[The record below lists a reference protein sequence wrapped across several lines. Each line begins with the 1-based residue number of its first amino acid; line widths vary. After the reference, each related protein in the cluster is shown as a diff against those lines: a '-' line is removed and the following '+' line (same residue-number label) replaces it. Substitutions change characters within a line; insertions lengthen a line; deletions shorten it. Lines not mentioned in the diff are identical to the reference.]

1 MTAVANRGGI
11 YLKLVLVAFIWGGTF
26 IAGKVAMAEMS
37 APVAALWRYIIATA
51 TLLVVLVAV
60 ERRMPRMA
68 TAQWVSVVLL
78 GVTGV
83 AAYNLCFM
91 FGIQKVTAARG
102 SLIIA
107 LNPAATLLGGALF
120 LHEPLN
126 RYRVIG
132 IVVALLG
139 VAVELSGGNPLMLF
153 SGQLGIGEAAI
164 FGCVLSWAAYTL
176 IGKRLLGEGLSP
188 IATTTYAALV
198 GTAMLVAVS
207 AAAGDLGVPRVSPKA
222 WLSLAF
228 MGVLGTAVAFVWFYD
243 GVRAIG
249 PARTAVFINL
259 VPVVAIT
266 LGVVL
271 LGETL
276 HWSMLAGGA
285 LVVAGVFI
293 INRAPAPTLPAPH
306 APSHAV

>member
-1 MTAVANRGGI
+1 MSAVASRGV

-37 APVAALWRYIIATA
+37 APVAALWRYLIATVA
-51 TLLVVLVAV
+51 LLVILFAI
-60 ERRMPRMA
+60 ERKVVRL
-68 TAQWVSVVLL
+68 TSTQWLNVVLL
-78 GVTGV
+78 GATGV

-91 FGIQKVTAARG
+91 FGIQKLSAARG

-107 LNPAATLLGGALF
+107 LNPAATLVGAALF

-126 RYRVIG
+126 RYKVIG
-132 IVVALLG
+132 ILVALLG
-139 VAVELSGGNPLMLF
+139 VSIELSGGNPLDLL
-153 SGQLGIGEAAI
+153 SGRLGIGEAAI
-164 FGCVLSWAAYTL
+164 FGCVLAWAAYTL
-176 IGKRLLGEGLSP
+176 IGKRLLNEGLSP
-188 IATTTYAALV
+188 LQTTTHAALV

-207 AAAGDLGVPRVSPKA
+207 AFAGDLSVPHVSAKA

-266 LGVVL
+266 LGILL
-271 LGETL
+271 LGEPL
-276 HWSMLAGGA
+276 HWSVLAGGA
-285 LVVAGVFI
+285 LVITGVFI
-293 INRAPAPTLPAPH
+293 INRAPASTLPAAH
-306 APSHAV
+306 LPSHAI

>member
-1 MTAVANRGGI
+1 MTAVAGRGGI
-11 YLKLVLVAFIWGGTF
+11 YIKLVLVACIWGGTF

-51 TLLVVLVAV
+51 TLLVVLFAV
-60 ERRMPRMA
+60 ERSMPRL
-68 TAQWVSVVLL
+68 TSAQWVSVVVL

-91 FGIQKVTAARG
+91 FGIQKVSAARG
-102 SLIIA
+102 ALIIA
-107 LNPAATLLGGALF
+107 LAPAATLLGGAMF

-126 RYRVIG
+126 RYRVLG
-132 IVVALLG
+132 IIVALLG
-139 VAVELSGGNPLMLF
+139 VTVELSGGNPLMLF
-153 SGQLGIGEAAI
+153 SAHLGIGEAAI

-176 IGKRLLGEGLSP
+176 IGKRMLGEGLSP
-188 IATTTYAALV
+188 LATTAYAALV

-207 AAAGDLGVPRVSPKA
+207 IVAGDLGVPRVSPKA
-222 WLSLAF
+222 WASLAF

-266 LGVVL
+266 LGVLL
-271 LGETL
+271 LGEAL
-276 HWSMLAGGA
+276 HGSMLAGGA
-285 LVVAGVFI
+285 LVVTGVFI
-293 INRAPAPTLPAPH
+293 INRAPAAAVPAPH